1 MGKKR
6 AANFKKMI
14 RYLVTVIM
22 LISFTMTTITVDVSA
37 EVGHNHQ
44 QDVTDQHNYSTAEL
58 GGDHSNHG
66 HELIDPELLEFTFQE
81 YADHNISNLQ
91 YRVAVLGL
99 SQFGNAFIHEKVEQQ
114 DPQVS
119 GLSLS
124 NKPGDIETSSYGRL
138 ITQNWNPTYAKV
150 NHLQS
155 KGRVGLAI
163 KIAIFDSGID
173 LNNKDIKVSGG
184 VSFIEGINS
193 YGDDNGHGTAMAGI
207 LTTNMQ
213 KNNFSGTAPE
223 IELYSVKVLNKDGIG
238 NYSNVIKG
246 IDWAIDNQINII
258 TLSLGG
264 YEYSQVLRDAI
275 DKAIANNILVIAAA
289 GNDGADN
296 IMYPAA
302 YPEVISVGALNS
314 NMQIADFSNYGE
326 GIDLLAPGE
335 GISSVGLNGKLLQ
348 LDGTSC
354 AVQQV
359 ARVAAL
365 FWSSNTDLT
374 NKDVASILVNNSNT
388 IKDKNNKDYKLLDSE
403 ASYLNLEE
411 GDYSEIQSEIKVI
424 NYDNKENIEDAGI
437 NGVVYAQACA
447 HIEVVVRDVAATC
460 TAAGA
465 YVTRCSRC
473 GVSPITNITRPKLG
487 HLEVVVNDTKATCT
501 TAGAYVTRCSR
512 CGASPVTNTTR
523 PKLGHLEV
531 VVADTAATCT
541 ANGAYVTRCSR
552 CGASPVTNTTRPKLG
567 HIEKVITD
575 TAATCTEDGRYLVKC
590 SRAICGGTVLEDITR
605 SKLGHDEVVYQTLP
619 ANCTQDGTSI
629 TRCIRCEAVPVS
641 RIPIP
646 KLGHITATDTVA
658 ATCTNSKKDV
668 LYCKRCRDVLQVT
681 NIGLPLGHNY
691 IQNTI
696 HLDDAHF
703 DYKECSRCYDIIDG
717 KYVSYDFITIVW
729 SHTSSGHLI
738 EAKCGY
744 PGCNEILASSYYS
757 SSYSSTGTHT
767 ASGHKISSRCSYC
780 GTEQSYYYKSVSTCL
795 SCTTAPSVS
804 FTNLNGNTL
813 LKKED
818 TNFLPQ
824 IKVSDE
830 ESDNITCYYYID
842 TSTSAAGTLSVKST
856 KAGTI
861 TSFTTPINVANLS
874 EGSHTIKV
882 TAKDPIATSLG
893 TVTTTFLVDKT
904 TPIIQSVNVGATSTS
919 VKLIVS
925 AVDTISGLAEEA
937 YRFTIN
943 GVLSDWL
950 TTSSSNFT
958 ELQPNNTYSYSIE
971 VRDKVGYITTNSGTF
986 ITQADIPV
994 VTATA
999 LSENKA
1005 EVVIKDSNPTSTQYK
1020 LQMGDEY
1027 VDNSGNL
1034 TSTESWITL
1043 PEGTVTEEKSVVIS
1057 GLLPDQ
1063 MYTVKVSVKNSA
1075 TGSIVTSNIVSI
1087 LAAPEV
1093 PSNFTTTENTHENIK
1108 LSWKSETVGAKF
1120 EIHRERLTVDGTV
1133 FESKDFVETT
1143 LLTCEDNDVSANQY
1157 YRYKIRAINSA
1168 GLYSS
1173 WSETIEVKTLPLPAG
1188 QVKAVSA
1195 TSEGTLLTINWN
1207 SIEGAVGY
1215 KIIVHTDGE
1224 TKVITSMTNSATIEI
1239 EKYNA
1244 QCDITVQA
1252 FNVTVGGDPAD
1263 STKWR
1268 NGGELSEQFICY
1280 TQANQPT
1287 LNNIE
1292 GNFITPNSVKIEWQT
1307 VNNPASVEY
1316 KLGIFKEGILI
1327 KEVPYLAIERAT
1339 YETTINGLESET
1351 AYGFKLK
1358 AINSAGIETAWS
1370 NEVSIVTLVEY
1381 PDIPG
1386 RLRATAKAD
1395 KIILAWDNA
1404 DKAQSYQLERDGEVI
1419 ATDIIGNSYIDEGL
1433 TPETEYNYRV
1443 KAMNT
1448 TGSSGWGQPL
1458 IKKTLGELLL
1468 APVFSS
1474 ITASETSAAIEWTAV
1489 EGANG
1494 YDLEADGLI
1503 YNVGLDTSFVHNSL
1517 TPGSYH
1523 TYRIRTRNNYGKG
1536 DWSTLVT
1543 EQLPEIVPTI
1553 PGIPGGLV
1561 LTTSE
1566 NEIKIEWS
1574 MISGADTYDVEVDGS
1589 VITNIIGNKYLYVVP
1604 GENLSGTEH
1613 SVRVR
1618 AANKGGL
1625 SDWSESAIAILTA
1638 PGEGTIILDPVPS
1651 IPNVVCTAM
1660 GPGIIRIEWDLI
1672 EGATVYQLEADN
1684 VVIYTGSDSSYTHFG
1699 LEENSQHSYRV
1710 SAGNLSGYSEFSNP
1724 ISAITGNSKTTTPD
1738 NITYY
1743 RESDSLISVTWN
1755 EVNLVDGYQIE
1766 VNGTVLE
1773 GLITDTKTSISIEPG
1788 KQYDIR
1794 IAAVILKEGETFLD
1808 WSEEITFRTPDKLPK
1823 VPEMNELEVS
1833 SNTIQVSFA
1842 EISGAT
1848 GYELEVDGQI
1858 IYIHNNVSYTITNL
1872 EGSSSHTIRVRAY
1885 NEAGT
1890 SDWCEAVT
1898 VTTDEGIPGVP
1909 INITGKALSE
1919 FNSDNGSAI
1928 LLSWKGQDGANTFEV
1943 EDQDGNKY
1951 QTETESIRIEGL
1963 QPGKTYTF
1971 RVRALTEA
1979 GEGAWSSKISLIPVV
1994 AKPSQVSV
2002 TAEDGKVTIAWGKVG
2017 TCDAYEIE
2025 IDGIVVAT
2033 VSGTSLEFGYSTFFT
2048 NRTIRVR
2055 ACSGDQ
2061 KSEWSEEVVFE
2072 QSLPVTS
2079 EVLEGEEITIVL
2091 PVKNAVIGNY
2101 KMTLTYNT
2109 EELELLDACE
2119 MTPDGEITTTYIE
2132 EYNLHVIIEKKGTIG
2147 TVTFLVSSE
2156 DIGSWTGTISMLKF
2170 KSLKEGTITVSY
2182 GVTENK
2188 IN

>member
-6 AANFKKMI
+6 ATNLKKMI

-37 EVGHNHQ
+37 EIGHNHQ
-44 QDVTDQHNYSTAEL
+44 QDVTDQHDHSTAEL
-58 GGDHSNHG
+58 GVDHSNHG
-66 HELIDPELLEFTFQE
+66 HELIEDELLDFSFQE
-81 YADHNISNLQ
+81 YANHNISNKQ
-91 YRVAVLGL
+91 YRGAVLGL
-99 SQFGNAFIHEKVEQQ
+99 SLFGNAFIQEKGEQQ

-124 NKPGDIETSSYGRL
+124 SKLTDTETSSNDRL
-138 ITQNWNPTYAKV
+138 ITENRSSTYAKV
-150 NHLQS
+150 NRLQS
-155 KGRVGLAI
+155 KGQNGTEI

-173 LNNKDIKVSGG
+173 LNNEDIKVAGG
-184 VSFIEGINS
+184 VSFVEGINS
-193 YGDDNGHGTAMAGI
+193 YDDDNGHGTAMAGI
-207 LTTNMQ
+207 LISNMQ
-213 KNNFSGTAPE
+213 KNSSSGAAPE
-223 IELYSVKVLNKDGIG
+223 IELYSVKVLNKDGVG

-246 IDWAIDNQINII
+246 IEWAIEHEINII

-275 DKAIANNILVIAAA
+275 NKAIANNILIIAAA

-302 YPEVISVGALNS
+302 YPEVISVGALNAD
-314 NMQIADFSNYGE
+314 MQIADFSNYGE
-326 GIDLLAPGE
+326 GIDILAPGE
-335 GISSVGLNGKLLQ
+335 HISTIGLNNEEIN

-354 AVQQV
+354 AVQNV
-359 ARVAAL
+359 AYVATL
-365 FWSSNTDLT
+365 LWSKDISFSIFDLVEKVKKEYEDFVVF
-374 NKDVASILVNNSNT
+374 NNT
-388 IKDKNNKDYKLLDSE
+388 IDDKKETFEEKLGIQYNKNLKTYNNEHSSIFVDVNSE
-403 ASYLNLEE
+403 EEPTVYL
-411 GDYSEIQSEIKVI
+411 
-424 NYDNKENIEDAGI
+424 
-437 NGVVYAQACA
+437 QATCTHSWSA
-447 HIEVVVRDVAATC
+447 TTSVAPTC
-460 TAAGA
+460 TAAGKQNYQCTKCKTTKSETISA
-465 YVTRCSRC
+465 
-473 GVSPITNITRPKLG
+473 LG
-487 HLEVVVNDTKATCT
+487 H
-501 TAGAYVTRCSR
+501 YS
-512 CGASPVTNTTR
+512 
-523 PKLGHLEV
+523 
-531 VVADTAATCT
+531 
-541 ANGAYVTRCSR
+541 
-552 CGASPVTNTTRPKLG
+552 
-567 HIEKVITD
+567 KVITD
-575 TAATCTEDGRYLVKC
+575 TAATCTTDGQYLVKC
-590 SRAICGGTVLEDITR
+590 SRAICGGTVLENTTRPKLGHYEKVITDTTATCTEDGRYLVKCARAICKGTVLEDTTRPKLGHYRKVITDTPATCTEDGRYLVKCARAICNGTVLEDIPR
-605 SKLGHDEVVYQTLP
+605 PKLGHDYKLE
-619 ANCTQDGTSI
+619 
-629 TRCIRCEAVPVS
+629 
-641 RIPIP
+641 PIP
-646 KLGHITATDTVA
+646 SDCINNQMAYGT
-658 ATCTNSKKDV
+658 
-668 LYCKRCRDVLQVT
+668 CKRCFFKDIIVT
-681 NIGLPLGHNY
+681 GPPAGHQNIP
-691 IQNTI
+691 
-696 HLDDAHF
+696 
-703 DYKECSRCYDIIDG
+703 YDIHMDSWHLVFKQCLWCKKITDS
-717 KYVSYDFITIVW
+717 YNVPFDVVTTVS
-729 SHTSSGHLI
+729 SHSAYGHHI
-738 EAKCGY
+738 EARCGY
-744 PGCNEILASSYYS
+744 AGCNELVYSYEYNS
-757 SSYSSTGTHT
+757 TYSSTGSHT
-767 ASGHKISSRCSYC
+767 SSGHKISSRCGYC
-780 GTEQSYYYKSVSTCL
+780 DTETSYYYKTVSTCL

-804 FTNLNGNTL
+804 FTNLNGNTV

-818 TNFLPQ
+818 TNILPQ

-861 TSFTTPINVANLS
+861 ASFTTPIIVANLS

-882 TAKDPIATSLG
+882 TAKDPIATTLG
-893 TVTTTFLVDKT
+893 TATTTFLVDKS
-904 TPIIQSVNVGATSTS
+904 TPIIQLVNVDATSTS
-919 VKLIVS
+919 AKLSVS
-925 AVDTISGLAEEA
+925 AVDSISGLAEEA

-943 GVLSDWL
+943 GTPSDWI

-958 ELQPNNTYSYSIE
+958 ELQPNNTYSYNIE
-971 VRDKVGYITTNSGTF
+971 VRDKVGYITTSSGTF

-1005 EVVIKDSNPTSTQYK
+1005 EVVIKDSNPAPTQYK
-1020 LQMGDEY
+1020 LQVGNEY
-1027 VDNSGNL
+1027 VDNFGNL
-1034 TSTESWITL
+1034 TSFENWITL
-1043 PEGTVTEEKSVVIS
+1043 PGGTVTDEKSVVIS

-1063 MYTVKVSVKNSA
+1063 MYTVKVSVKNSS
-1075 TGSIVTSNIVSI
+1075 TGAIVTSNSVSI
-1087 LAAPEV
+1087 LTAPEV
-1093 PSNFTTTENTHENIK
+1093 PSNFISTESTSEYIK

-1133 FESKDFVETT
+1133 FETKEFIETA

-1168 GLYSS
+1168 GIYSS
-1173 WSETIEVKTLPLPAG
+1173 WSETIEIKTLPLPADK
-1188 QVKAVSA
+1188 VKDVSA
-1195 TSEGTLLTINWN
+1195 TSEGALLTINCN
-1207 SIEGAVGY
+1207 SFEGAVGY

-1224 TKVITSMTNSATIEI
+1224 TKVITSVTNSATIEI
-1239 EKYNA
+1239 GKYNA

-1252 FNVTVGGDPAD
+1252 FNVTVGADPAD

-1280 TQANQPT
+1280 TQANQPI

-1292 GNFITPNSVKIEWQT
+1292 GNFITPNSVKVQWQT

-1327 KEVPYLAIERAT
+1327 KEVPYLAIEQAT
-1339 YETTINGLESET
+1339 YETTINGLEAET

-1358 AINSAGIETAWS
+1358 AINSAGIETEWS

-1443 KAMNT
+1443 KARNT

-1458 IKKTLGELLL
+1458 IKKTLGELLS
-1468 APVFSS
+1468 APVLSS
-1474 ITASETSAAIEWTAV
+1474 IIASETSVAIEWAAV

-1589 VITNIIGNKYLYVVP
+1589 IITNIIGNKYLYVVP

-1660 GPGIIRIEWDLI
+1660 GPGIINIEWDLI

-1724 ISAITGNSKTTTPD
+1724 VSAITGTSKTTTPD

-1743 RESDSLISVTWN
+1743 RESDSLISITWN
-1755 EVNLVDGYQIE
+1755 EVNLVDGYQVE
-1766 VNGTVLE
+1766 VNGIVLE

-1823 VPEMNELEVS
+1823 VPEMNELEIGS
-1833 SNTIQVSFA
+1833 DTIQVSFA

-1858 IYIHNNVSYTITNL
+1858 IHIHNNVSYTITNL

-1909 INITGKALSE
+1909 TNITGKALSE
-1919 FNSDNGSAI
+1919 FNSDSGSAI
-1928 LLSWKGQDGANTFEV
+1928 LLSWKGPDGANSFEV
-1943 EDQDGNKY
+1943 EDQDGKKY

-1963 QPGKTYTF
+1963 QPGIAYTF

-2017 TCDAYEIE
+2017 TSDSYEIE

-2033 VSGTSLEFGYSTFFT
+2033 VSGTSLEFGYSTFFK

-2061 KSEWSEEVVFE
+2061 KSEWSEEVIFE

-2156 DIGSWTGTISMLKF
+2156 ESGSWTGTISMLKF
-2170 KSLKEGTITVSY
+2170 KSLKEGSITVSY